1 MPSAWHDSP
10 FRNSGETPNHSNQNQ
25 SSLAPAPPHYHQYPK
40 TAPTARKIYNHPLVE
55 NSNNNNSSDHSDY
68 GELRAIVQR
77 IERNHNESKSIT
89 NKIPAKKLV
98 FDYVPASVMMKK

>member
-10 FRNSGETPNHSNQNQ
+10 FRNSRETPLQSNQNQ
-25 SSLAPAPPHYHQYPK
+25 SSLAPAPHYHQHPK
-40 TAPTARKIYNHPLVE
+40 TAPTARKIYNHPLAE
-55 NSNNNNSSDHSDY
+55 NNSNNNNNSDHSDY

-77 IERNHNESKSIT
+77 IERNHNESKGVA
-89 NKIPAKKLV
+89 NKIAPKKMV